1 MPQIG
6 ISNKREKKK
15 TAFWWFFFKIWTRT
29 KKTISN
35 IIEKRKK
42 SRFLPSGFL
51 LQKSSLQNQTPT
63 FTVIFS
69 PFLSLEVHTF
79 VLFRFPGRDTAFCSS
94 ASWPCL
100 NFQRHDCIACWEIV
114 RLFDWLSFLPPT
126 FVIFSRSDLARKC
139 RACCNFQWS
148 QIQKYAVTCRRIWTV
163 FYSKDCQAR
172 FLKVTTLRRFQL
184 LKDYTGFHRFHSLKV
199 HRSSKWLQERN
210 TFSDLSQKA

>member
-1 MPQIG
+1 MCPKLGYPINAKK
-6 ISNKREKKK
+6 NKLSGD
-15 TAFWWFFFKIWTRT
+15 FFFLIWTRS

-63 FTVIFS
+63 FTVMFS
-69 PFLSLEVHTF
+69 PFLSLLEVYAF

-114 RLFDWLSFLPPT
+114 RLL
-126 FVIFSRSDLARKC
+126 
-139 RACCNFQWS
+139 
-148 QIQKYAVTCRRIWTV
+148 
-163 FYSKDCQAR
+163 
-172 FLKVTTLRRFQL
+172 
-184 LKDYTGFHRFHSLKV
+184 TGF
-199 HRSSKWLQERN
+199 RSFPPL
-210 TFSDLSQKA
+210 LSYSVTPT